1 MALDPAA
8 ANPLLQPPTLES
20 TALQDPA
27 VALGPAAG
35 EWQWAVGGRWGEVG
49 SGGQC
54 SAVQCSART
63 LSGGAIKCQ
72 DTQLLLWPDSC
83 RPAGLLCHRV
93 QLLPAATSNT
103 APAPTTASDG
113 DPTVALDPLAATSTY
128 HHSGSYRAS
137 DGEPTARAAL
147 DPSYPLL
154 QAESLPWS
162 ALPGARP
169 KLPWS

>member
-54 SAVQCSART
+54 SAVQCQDT
-63 LSGGAIKCQ
+63 QWGVIKCQ
-72 DTQLLLWPDSC
+72 DTQLLLWLDSC
-83 RPAGLLCHRV
+83 RPAGLLCHPLHRV
-93 QLLPAATSNT
+93 QLLLDSR
-103 APAPTTASDG
+103 TTPG
-113 DPTVALDPLAATSTY
+113 TVSSSCRQLQA
-128 HHSGSYRAS
+128 
-137 DGEPTARAAL
+137 
-147 DPSYPLL
+147 PLL
-154 QAESLPWS
+154 
-162 ALPGARP
+162 RP
-169 KLPWS
+169 LQQPQTETLQ